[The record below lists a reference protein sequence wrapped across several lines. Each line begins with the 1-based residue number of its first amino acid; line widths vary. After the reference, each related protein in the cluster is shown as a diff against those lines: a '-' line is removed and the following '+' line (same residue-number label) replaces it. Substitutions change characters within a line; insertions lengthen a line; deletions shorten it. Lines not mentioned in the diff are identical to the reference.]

1 MKTQSSSNRDPFS
14 RIPLPKSFYHPS
26 QQKKLSRTDR
36 KIALSPS
43 KERSI
48 SPEDELFLKGS
59 NVFSH
64 GTPPTRDRD
73 KSEIVHFDE
82 SWPSSERPS
91 FSSLSGYDNN
101 STGSFDVT
109 KRNTMKEGPDV
120 INQHDS
126 TTQTKSVLQSYINRF
141 RHSAP
146 TSREERNQK
155 GVATEKDFW
164 WLSSHPLT
172 PTSSSTPRDDS
183 DNGSRSRQ
191 FLDRSDKSYSAMT
204 DYRSHQDHET
214 QKLQEKADRILAQSE
229 STCSV
234 ESYEAEPAISSD
246 GLASSLSHSSTS
258 SYEPPSRSLLS
269 NKYTRTEPAGKPYIS
284 EKRSVPA
291 ITRPEDDI
299 LYQWRLQRK
308 MDLSRMG
315 AAEMIAKNKSEVSS
329 KLKEFQQKLTT
340 KEIPVSVHFTPN
352 PVTRIQSYDN
362 ELPANSRLSEDPVSV
377 SEQTKRQTVLNE
389 PTVASPSLLYNKRS
403 DEMVEP
409 HLHLMCDVL
418 PCPHAQKYQKQ
429 FQKQLSNNDIMFK
442 EDENGFEVHPS
453 DNVSAQYKQFL
464 EAEKPHLERKNEKD
478 EEKDKRNMTSPSNV
492 EITQSVEES
501 LDFKPT
507 SSEQTEQTQPPE
519 FREEFDKELQT
530 KTVNNETR
538 NSRSSKS
545 ASSPPNSPV
554 IRPKYTSS
562 PARSKGTVKTAIGQ
576 AVKDFLFTTSSS
588 SVVSS
593 VDSMSSM
600 LSVIP
605 ERHREDNTYDDSLD
619 QHDNTT
625 NRYQEDDKNE
635 QEDNEE
641 EEEEYISDG
650 EYPDDHLLLLLR
662 QQRQNIEQKLGE
674 IDMSLSR

>member
-26 QQKKLSRTDR
+26 QQKKLSKTDR

-43 KERSI
+43 KERSV

-59 NVFSH
+59 NVFSS
-64 GTPPTRDRD
+64 GTPPTRDKD
-73 KSEIVHFDE
+73 KSQTMHFDE

-101 STGSFDVT
+101 SSGSLDIT
-109 KRNTMKEGPDV
+109 KRNTMKEGPHV
-120 INQHDS
+120 MNQHDS
-126 TTQTKSVLQSYINRF
+126 TSQTKSVLQSYINRF

-164 WLSSHPLT
+164 WLSSKPLT

-183 DNGSRSRQ
+183 DNGRRSRP
-191 FLDRSDKSYSAMT
+191 FLDRSDKSYSTLKNYM
-204 DYRSHQDHET
+204 SHDDHET

-269 NKYTRTEPAGKPYIS
+269 NKYTRTEPASKPYIS
-284 EKRSVPA
+284 EKRSVPT

-315 AAEMIAKNKSEVSS
+315 AAEMIAKNKSEVTS
-329 KLKEFQQKLTT
+329 KLKEFQQKLIT
-340 KEIPVSVHFTPN
+340 KDIPGSVHFTPN

-362 ELPANSRLSEDPVSV
+362 ELPPNSRLSEDPVSI
-377 SEQTKRQTVLNE
+377 SEQTKRQTIHNE
-389 PTVASPSLLYNKRS
+389 PTIASPSLIYNKTNE
-403 DEMVEP
+403 EMVEP

-418 PCPHAQKYQKQ
+418 PCPHAENYQKQ
-429 FQKQLSNNDIMFK
+429 FQKQLSNNVIMFK
-442 EDENGFEVHPS
+442 KDGKEFEDHPS
-453 DNVSAQYKQFL
+453 DNESAQYKQFL
-464 EAEKPHLERKNEKD
+464 EAEKPHLERKNEKEKD
-478 EEKDKRNMTSPSNV
+478 EKKDKRNVTSPSNV
-492 EITQSVEES
+492 EIAQSVEES
-501 LDFKPT
+501 LDFEQT
-507 SSEQTEQTQPPE
+507 SSEQTQPPA
-519 FREEFDKELQT
+519 FQEEFDKK
-530 KTVNNETR
+530 KTVNTETR
-538 NSRSSKS
+538 NNRYSTS
-545 ASSPPNSPV
+545 AGSPTNSPV
-554 IRPKYTSS
+554 IGPKYTSS

-576 AVKDFLFTTSSS
+576 AVKDFLFTASSS

-593 VDSMSSM
+593 VDSMSSL

-605 ERHREDNTYDDSLD
+605 EKHREDNTHDNSLH
-619 QHDNTT
+619 QHDDTT
-625 NRYQEDDKNE
+625 NRDQEDDKNE
-635 QEDNEE
+635 EEDN

-650 EYPDDHLLLLLR
+650 EYPNDHLLLLLR

-674 IDMSLSR
+674 IDKSLSR